1 MPRII
6 CIDPDAGSSEQPVE
20 VLRSAGYEVMLAFT
34 ADIGLALVRLFTPD
48 IILLH
53 CDLAETLMP
62 QIRQACPTAPVL
74 LTGDR
79 LVSVEQLESI
89 AAHGGVGTLLQDARH
104 LH

>member
-6 CIDPDAGSSEQPVE
+6 CIDPDTGHTEEPGE
-20 VLRSAGYEVMLAFT
+20 VLRSAGYELMLAFT
-34 ADIGLALVRLFTPD
+34 PEVGLALVRLFTPD

-62 QIRQACPTAPVL
+62 RIRQACPTAPVL

-79 LVSVEQLESI
+79 MVSVEELESI
-89 AAHGGVGTLLQDARH
+89 AAHGGLGTLLQNARH

>member
-6 CIDPDAGSSEQPVE
+6 CIDPDAGDTEQAVE
-20 VLRSAGYEVMLAFT
+20 VLRSGGYEVMLAFT
-34 ADIGLALVRLFTPD
+34 PEVGLALVRLFAPD

-53 CDLAETLMP
+53 CELAEALMP
-62 QIRQACPTAPVL
+62 RIRQACPTAPVL

-79 LVSVEQLESI
+79 MVSVEQLESI